1 MLVGSTWR
9 ASARCRGDSAVH
21 FFAPPHFERKP
32 EKDAREGAARALC
45 QVCPVQTDCLEHA
58 LAAREPHG
66 IWGGHNE
73 FERKRLQRRRA
84 VGSERAAEDAAE
96 QRSA

>member
-1 MLVGSTWR
+1 
-9 ASARCRGDSAVH
+9 
-21 FFAPPHFERKP
+21 
-32 EKDAREGAARALC
+32 
-45 QVCPVQTDCLEHA
+45 VQTDCLEHA

-84 VGSERAAEDAAE
+84 VSSERAAEDAAE